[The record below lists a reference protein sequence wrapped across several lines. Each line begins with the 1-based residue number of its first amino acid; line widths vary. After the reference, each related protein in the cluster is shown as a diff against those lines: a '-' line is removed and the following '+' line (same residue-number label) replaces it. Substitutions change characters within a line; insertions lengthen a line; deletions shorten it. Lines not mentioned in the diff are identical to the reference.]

1 MAVFNRVYS
10 PLGTQISMLVAEGSL
25 KQDYDADNK
34 IYTPDRRIR
43 PTAIQP
49 ICSITDPSGIL
60 ENGTVNLYITDIKWY
75 ENEISEANLI
85 SPTNS
90 KYKIDSTSNTNNRGR
105 IIVYKNVN
113 FDAPVTLIFTATFAD
128 MVNGKLRRK
137 AYFVGTSVLASNV
150 AASSPA
156 VLKTDYPRGRCFNPI
171 KELTYL
177 KLSADLVAGETSIPS
192 AYWWYKKNG
201 SAESLIT
208 DYVGHNSRE
217 LEVPTASIGK
227 EQHYVCKVQDCR
239 QNLTDVRNEYLQEEL
254 DKISDYPRNLLAKQ
268 YFLDL
273 NDEIKPGVVT
283 EGEDADGKYICV
295 PNPFALR
302 TYVGGNEQRD
312 LFSGKMSFKE
322 NTAYVLRVV
331 GKYVSETESQW
342 GFAFIIAY
350 TDGTFSSALR
360 FDYMAN
366 KKIEAVH
373 KSTPNKTISHISC
386 TYGFDIPSYI
396 YGIQITEEY
405 NYNLLEG
412 DTEEVTI
419 NIEDDGTNS
428 DNYKIAARNISKSLN
443 TGNKVTVSI
452 GDVVNLKGESTEYT
466 VLILQKQESG
476 NQSVS
481 SILSASKKTSILT
494 IHSSFNSAYPYMLYL
509 YAGKSGATAGNA
521 VQYKNVQLLEGE
533 YAWNVLGE
541 DIEELV
547 VGEGADHQ
555 GKYKY
560 IQFNNELT
568 IGGKYTL
575 DIGDIVN
582 LKGEATEY
590 TVFIQQN
597 NGDVSTIVSD
607 VLKVTDTKRV
617 TFTINDKYVKN
628 QNVTTSLLLFAGVS
642 GATSGNIVQ
651 FKNIRLLQGGTVLPS
666 VPAYT
671 PHFIPSAPDIE
682 VESERITLPE
692 GYRPDVQGKTINHE
706 FTLVTRLPPYRTSVI
721 TPYGNDSGV
730 ISIPSDVKLFPAWI
744 QVDVA
749 GIGTLD
755 NPEKYFSA
763 DWGNGLKGMNV
774 LLDADDIGL
783 GVQEVEPDV
792 VEGMEH
798 VKYAVS
804 GCSLPSAN
812 MNKLEEFVEGSRIVV
827 EVPPNTP
834 TKSAV
839 DIYVIKNNI
848 GCRVS
853 YLGTGFADLYI
864 YAYGFRKKANIKN
877 LQKTIQCFEFEI
889 GSTLNGCKLKING
902 ISYTGSF
909 TEYEAGEISNVAV
922 QNSAFTSLIEI
933 YSPENALL
941 HKWDFEGSTD
951 DERLSDKAETE
962 NKVNFSK
969 SEGFEFIPV

>member
-1 MAVFNRVYS
+1 MVAFNKVYS
-10 PLGTQISMLVAEGSL
+10 PLLTQLSLSVKEGAL
-25 KQDYDADNK
+25 IQDYDVDNK

-43 PTAIQP
+43 PTMIQP
-49 ICSITDPSGIL
+49 QCSVVDREGVIESGI
-60 ENGTVNLYITDIKWY
+60 VNRYITDVKWY
-75 ENEISEANLI
+75 ENRIDDDHLI
-85 SPTNS
+85 Q
-90 KYKIDSTSNTNNRGR
+90 STSTQYKVDISSNTDSRGH
-105 IIVYKNVN
+105 IIVYKNVP
-113 FDAPVTLIFTATFAD
+113 FDAPVTLIFTATFVD
-128 MVNGKLRRK
+128 LVGNKIRRK
-137 AYFVGTSVLASNV
+137 AYFMESITLATDSYS
-150 AASSPA
+150 SSPL
-156 VLKTDYPRGRCFNPI
+156 VLKPSMPRGNKYNP
-171 KELTYL
+171 LTNL
-177 KLSADLVAGETSIPS
+177 KYMTLAADLCSGNTVIPA
-192 AYWWYKKNG
+192 AYWWYRKRNG
-201 SAESLIT
+201 QETLVT
-208 DYVGHNSRE
+208 DYAGHNLRE
-217 LEVPTASIGK
+217 LQVPATELEKGK
-227 EQHYVCKVQDCR
+227 LNQYVCKVQDCR

-373 KSTPNKTISHISC
+373 KSTPGKTISHISC

-412 DTEEVTI
+412 DTEEVTV
-419 NIEDDGTNS
+419 NASDSNTNYAS
-428 DNYKIAARNISKSLN
+428 IPIAKISSK
-443 TGNKVTVSI
+443 KVTISI
-452 GDVVNLKGESTEYT
+452 DDVVNITGDATEY
-466 VLILQKQESG
+466 
-476 NQSVS
+476 SVS
-481 SILSASKKTSILT
+481 MYNYGTVNSIVANFIVLSKSKKTGVLNLT
-494 IHSSFNSAYPYMLYL
+494 DKYDASQPAIIML
-509 YAGKSGATAGNA
+509 YAGKSGATAGNS
-521 VQYKNVQLLEGE
+521 VKYSNVQLLEGE

-541 DIEELV
+541 DVEALI
-547 VGEGADHQ
+547 VGDGDENKAQ
-555 GKYKY
+555 SSY
-560 IQFNNELT
+560 ILIDNILSV
-568 IGGKYTL
+568 GGKYTL
-575 DIGDIVN
+575 NIGDITGFQN
-582 LKGEATEY
+582 NTEL
-590 TVFIQQN
+590 TCSIQQSVGN
-597 NGDVSTIVSD
+597 TGSIVSN
-607 VLKVTDTKRV
+607 TISINSETKTV
-617 TFTINDKYVKN
+617 TFTINDKYLIDNSRVTKLVFYSGYTSDIIQLKN
-628 QNVTTSLLLFAGVS
+628 V
-642 GATSGNIVQ
+642 
-651 FKNIRLLQGGTVLPS
+651 RLLYGETVLPS

-682 VESERITLPE
+682 VESESIQLPE

-969 SEGFEFIPV
+969 SDGFEFIPV

>member
-49 ICSITDPSGIL
+49 VCSITDPSGIL

-171 KELTYL
+171 KGLTYL

-239 QNLTDVRNEYLQEEL
+239 QNLTEVRNEHLQEEL
-254 DKISDYPRNLLAKQ
+254 DKMAGYPRNLLAKQ

-273 NDEIKPGVVT
+273 NDEVQPGVVT

-295 PNPFALR
+295 PNPAKLR

-331 GKYVSETESQW
+331 GRYVSEVETQW
-342 GFAFIIAY
+342 GFAFMIVY
-350 TDGTFSSALR
+350 TDGTVSSALR
-360 FDYMAN
+360 FDYKAN
-366 KKIEAVH
+366 KKTEAIYI
-373 KSTPNKTISHISC
+373 SDSGKTISHISC

-396 YGIQITEEY
+396 YGIQITEDY

-412 DTEEVTI
+412 NTEEVVVTASTGNSNSYKKIKISKALSVGKKITVKVDGMENLAGEATEYSVNLMQGTEIITTGEKLKSSYKTHVFTI
-419 NIEDDGTNS
+419 NDKYDPN
-428 DNYKIAARNISKSLN
+428 
-443 TGNKVTVSI
+443 
-452 GDVVNLKGESTEYT
+452 GEPAY
-466 VLILQKQESG
+466 LI
-476 NQSVS
+476 
-481 SILSASKKTSILT
+481 
-494 IHSSFNSAYPYMLYL
+494 L
-509 YAGKSGATAGNA
+509 YAGKTLETAGNS
-521 VQYKNVQLLEGE
+521 VKYKNVQLLEGE

-541 DIEELV
+541 DVEEV
-547 VGEGADHQ
+547 TIVGESINS
-555 GKYKY
+555 YKSIEIKEP
-560 IQFNNELT
+560 IQA
-568 IGGKYTL
+568 GGKYTL
-575 DIGDIVN
+575 DIGEIIKVE
-582 LKGEATEY
+582 GSTEEY
-590 TVFIQQN
+590 TVQMYQFGAVNSSIATPSGVITQN
-597 NGDVSTIVSD
+597 QKSITFTVNSKYNPE
-607 VLKVTDTKRV
+607 LKVHLV
-617 TFTINDKYVKN
+617 LY
-628 QNVTTSLLLFAGVS
+628 AGVLNN
-642 GATSGNIVQ
+642 TSGNTVQ
-651 FKNIRLLQGGTVLPS
+651 YKNIRLLQGETVLPS
-666 VPAYT
+666 MPDYT
-671 PHFIPSAPDIE
+671 PHFVPSAPDIE
-682 VESERITLPE
+682 VASEAIQLPE

-706 FTLVTRLPPYRTSVI
+706 FTLVTRLPPYRTSVV

-730 ISIPSDVKLFPAWI
+730 ISIPSDVKLFPAGI

-755 NPEKYFSA
+755 NPERYFSA

-798 VKYAVS
+798 VKYGLAGYFAAPTS
-804 GCSLPSAN
+804 N
-812 MNKLEEFVEGSRIVV
+812 LEKIETGTRLVV
-827 EVPPNTP
+827 ECDLSHTTASRPI
-834 TKSAV
+834 S
-839 DIYVIKNNI
+839 IRKNK
-848 GCRVS
+848 
-853 YLGTGFADLYI
+853 
-864 YAYGFRKKANIKN
+864 YGFYITIDANKKVLIYIVFNDLSYRANG
-877 LQKTIQCFEFEI
+877 LFEPSNPMLIDIRMGDTSDESSVI
-889 GSTLNGCKLKING
+889 ING
-902 ISYTGSF
+902 ITYKFNSVGLNLGF
-909 TEYEAGEISNVAV
+909 TSDD
-922 QNSAFTSLIEI
+922 AFYIYRELRTSLIEI
-933 YSPENALL
+933 YKDDTLL
-941 HKWDFEGSTD
+941 HKWDFEGSTSA
-951 DERLSDKAETE
+951 ERLSDKAETE
-962 NKVNFSK
+962 NKISIVMGDGS
-969 SEGFEFIPV
+969 EFIPV

>member
-49 ICSITDPSGIL
+49 VCSITDPSGIL

-171 KELTYL
+171 KGLTYL

-239 QNLTDVRNEYLQEEL
+239 QNLTDVRNEYLNEEL
-254 DKISDYPRNLLAKQ
+254 DKISEYPRNLLAKQ

-273 NDEIKPGVVT
+273 NDEVQPGVVT

-295 PNPFALR
+295 PNPAKLR
-302 TYVGGNEQRD
+302 VYVGGNEQRD

-350 TDGTFSSALR
+350 TDGTVSSALR

-373 KSTPNKTISHISC
+373 KSTPGKTISHISC

-412 DTEEVTI
+412 NTEEVTI
-419 NIEDDGTNS
+419 DGGTSNSKAELILISKNLKVGGKYTVSADDIDSTSNS
-428 DNYKIAARNISKSLN
+428 DRAILFQAGNINGSVSNNIYLSRIKKVSTLTVTEKYDVN
-443 TGNKVTVSI
+443 TPIYLYLYANDAGGSAGNKVT
-452 GDVVNLKGESTEYT
+452 
-466 VLILQKQESG
+466 
-476 NQSVS
+476 
-481 SILSASKKTSILT
+481 
-494 IHSSFNSAYPYMLYL
+494 
-509 YAGKSGATAGNA
+509 
-521 VQYKNVQLLEGE
+521 YKNVQLLEGE
-533 YAWNVLGE
+533 YAWNVLE
-541 DIEELV
+541 KEIEEVTIESRANSNQYVKINIPNELK
-547 VGEGADHQ
+547 VGE
-555 GKYKY
+555 
-560 IQFNNELT
+560 
-568 IGGKYTL
+568 KYTL
-575 DIGDIVN
+575 EVGDIINIEGTPDRYTAMLYQFEDINESVS
-582 LKGEATEY
+582 TEKAELSQDKK
-590 TVFIQQN
+590 TFTFIIQN
-597 NGDVSTIVSD
+597 NYNHNLPV
-607 VLKVTDTKRV
+607 
-617 TFTINDKYVKN
+617 Y
-628 QNVTTSLLLFAGVS
+628 LLLYAGMF
-642 GATSGNIVQ
+642 GATKGNVIQ
-651 FKNIRLLQGGTVLPS
+651 YKNIRLLYGETVLPS
-666 VPAYT
+666 MPSYT

-682 VESERITLPE
+682 VASEAIQLPE

-706 FTLVTRLPPYRTSVI
+706 FTLVTRLPPYRTSVV

-798 VKYAVS
+798 VRYGLVGYS
-804 GCSLPSAN
+804 SAPIDN
-812 MNKLEEFVEGSRIVV
+812 LEEIKAGMRFVFEDAACIVTSNRRYSIRLNGYGVYSTLAASGNLKYGIIFGGVIYYVDKTFSGSYLHRVEFTIGDSLETSIVV
-827 EVPPNTP
+827 
-834 TKSAV
+834 
-839 DIYVIKNNI
+839 
-848 GCRVS
+848 
-853 YLGTGFADLYI
+853 
-864 YAYGFRKKANIKN
+864 
-877 LQKTIQCFEFEI
+877 
-889 GSTLNGCKLKING
+889 ING
-902 ISYTGSF
+902 IEYTP
-909 TEYEAGEISNVAV
+909 AVNVG
-922 QNSAFTSLIEI
+922 NSENNQFYVESERIVSLIEI
-933 YSPENALL
+933 YQDDTLI
-941 HKWDFEGSTD
+941 HKWDFEGSTSA
-951 DERLSDKAETE
+951 ERLSDKAETE
-962 NKVNFSK
+962 NKISMVMGNGS
-969 SEGFEFIPV
+969 EFIPV

>member
-49 ICSITDPSGIL
+49 VCSITDPSGIL

-171 KELTYL
+171 KGLTYL

-239 QNLTDVRNEYLQEEL
+239 QNLTDVRNEYLNEEL
-254 DKISDYPRNLLAKQ
+254 DKISEYPRNLLAKQ

-273 NDEIKPGVVT
+273 NDEVQPGVVT

-295 PNPFALR
+295 PNPAKLR
-302 TYVGGNEQRD
+302 VYVGGNEQRD

-350 TDGTFSSALR
+350 TDGTVSSALR

-373 KSTPNKTISHISC
+373 KSTPGKTISHISC

-412 DTEEVTI
+412 DTEEVTVTSVTGD
-419 NIEDDGTNS
+419 NTTN
-428 DNYKIAARNISKSLN
+428 KHIKISK
-443 TGNKVTVSI
+443 G
-452 GDVVNLKGESTEYT
+452 
-466 VLILQKQESG
+466 
-476 NQSVS
+476 
-481 SILSASKKTSILT
+481 LSNKKTDCW
-494 IHSSFNSAYPYMLYL
+494 Y
-509 YAGKSGATAGNA
+509 
-521 VQYKNVQLLEGE
+521 
-533 YAWNVLGE
+533 
-541 DIEELV
+541 
-547 VGEGADHQ
+547 
-555 GKYKY
+555 
-560 IQFNNELT
+560 
-568 IGGKYTL
+568 
-575 DIGDIVN
+575 
-582 LKGEATEY
+582 
-590 TVFIQQN
+590 
-597 NGDVSTIVSD
+597 
-607 VLKVTDTKRV
+607 
-617 TFTINDKYVKN
+617 
-628 QNVTTSLLLFAGVS
+628 
-642 GATSGNIVQ
+642 
-651 FKNIRLLQGGTVLPS
+651 
-666 VPAYT
+666 
-671 PHFIPSAPDIE
+671 
-682 VESERITLPE
+682 
-692 GYRPDVQGKTINHE
+692 
-706 FTLVTRLPPYRTSVI
+706 
-721 TPYGNDSGV
+721 
-730 ISIPSDVKLFPAWI
+730 
-744 QVDVA
+744 
-749 GIGTLD
+749 
-755 NPEKYFSA
+755 
-763 DWGNGLKGMNV
+763 
-774 LLDADDIGL
+774 
-783 GVQEVEPDV
+783 
-792 VEGMEH
+792 
-798 VKYAVS
+798 
-804 GCSLPSAN
+804 
-812 MNKLEEFVEGSRIVV
+812 
-827 EVPPNTP
+827 
-834 TKSAV
+834 
-839 DIYVIKNNI
+839 
-848 GCRVS
+848 
-853 YLGTGFADLYI
+853 
-864 YAYGFRKKANIKN
+864 
-877 LQKTIQCFEFEI
+877 
-889 GSTLNGCKLKING
+889 
-902 ISYTGSF
+902 
-909 TEYEAGEISNVAV
+909 
-922 QNSAFTSLIEI
+922 
-933 YSPENALL
+933 
-941 HKWDFEGSTD
+941 
-951 DERLSDKAETE
+951 
-962 NKVNFSK
+962 
-969 SEGFEFIPV
+969 

>member
-49 ICSITDPSGIL
+49 VCSITDPSGIL

-171 KELTYL
+171 KGLTYL

-273 NDEIKPGVVT
+273 NDEVQPGVVT
-283 EGEDADGKYICV
+283 EGEDADGKYICIPSPSV
-295 PNPFALR
+295 LYA
-302 TYVGGNEQRD
+302 YVGKTEQRD

-322 NTAYVLRVV
+322 NTVYILRVV
-331 GKYVSETESQW
+331 GKHVSETESQW
-342 GFAFIIAY
+342 GFAFMIAY
-350 TDGTFSSALR
+350 TDGTISYAKFG
-360 FDYMAN
+360 DNAN
-366 KKIEAVH
+366 KKREFVI
-373 KSTPNKTISHISC
+373 KSTPGKTISHISS
-386 TYGFDIPSYI
+386 TYGFEIPSYI
-396 YGIQITEEY
+396 YDIQITEEY
-405 NYNLLEG
+405 AYNLLEG
-412 DTEEVTI
+412 DTEEVLVTAATGNSNSYKKIKISKALSVGKKITVKVDGMENLAGEATEYSVNLMQGTEIITTGEKLKSSYKTHVFTI
-419 NIEDDGTNS
+419 NDKYDPN
-428 DNYKIAARNISKSLN
+428 
-443 TGNKVTVSI
+443 
-452 GDVVNLKGESTEYT
+452 GEPAY
-466 VLILQKQESG
+466 LI
-476 NQSVS
+476 
-481 SILSASKKTSILT
+481 
-494 IHSSFNSAYPYMLYL
+494 L
-509 YAGKSGATAGNA
+509 YAGKTLETAGNS
-521 VQYKNVQLLEGE
+521 VKYKNVQLLEGE

-607 VLKVTDTKRV
+607 VLRVTDTKRV
-617 TFTINDKYVKN
+617 TLTINDKYVTD
-628 QNVTTSLLLFAGVS
+628 QNITTSLLLFAGVS

-651 FKNIRLLQGGTVLPS
+651 FKNIRLLQGETVLPS
-666 VPAYT
+666 MPSYT

-682 VESERITLPE
+682 VESESIQLPE

-706 FTLVTRLPPYRTSVI
+706 FTLVTRLPPYRTSVV

-730 ISIPSDVKLFPAWI
+730 ISIPSDVKLFQAGI

-755 NPEKYFSA
+755 NPERYFSA

>member
-49 ICSITDPSGIL
+49 VCSITDPSGIL

-85 SPTNS
+85 STTNS

-113 FDAPVTLIFTATFAD
+113 FNAPVTLIFTATFAD

-171 KELTYL
+171 KGLTYL

-254 DKISDYPRNLLAKQ
+254 DKISDYPRNMLAKQ

-273 NDEIKPGVVT
+273 NDEVQPGVVT
-283 EGEDADGKYICV
+283 EGEGADGKYICV
-295 PNPFALR
+295 PNPAKLR

-350 TDGTFSSALR
+350 TDGTVSSALR
-360 FDYMAN
+360 FEYMAN

-373 KSTPNKTISHISC
+373 KSTPGKTISHISC

-396 YGIQITEEY
+396 YDIQITEEY

-412 DTEEVTI
+412 NTEEVTV
-419 NIEDDGTNS
+419 NANDS
-428 DNYKIAARNISKSLN
+428 DNSNYIPVPIRPKISSK
-443 TGNKVTVSI
+443 KVTVSI
-452 GDVVNLKGESTEYT
+452 DDIVNLKGDATEYSVAVYNYGT
-466 VLILQKQESG
+466 
-476 NQSVS
+476 VS
-481 SILSASKKTSILT
+481 STVSNYIILSKSIKTGILNLTDKYDASQPASL
-494 IHSSFNSAYPYMLYL
+494 ML
-509 YAGKSGATAGNA
+509 YAGRSGSTAGNS
-521 VQYKNVQLLEGE
+521 VKYKNVRLHEGE

-541 DIEELV
+541 DVEALI
-547 VGEGADHQ
+547 VGDGDENKTQ
-555 GKYKY
+555 SSY
-560 IQFNNELT
+560 ILIDNILSV
-568 IGGKYTL
+568 GGKYTL
-575 DIGDIVN
+575 NIGDITGFQN
-582 LKGEATEY
+582 NTEL
-590 TVFIQQN
+590 TCSIQQSVGN
-597 NGDVSTIVSD
+597 TGSIVSN
-607 VLKVTDTKRV
+607 TISINSETKTV
-617 TFTINDKYVKN
+617 TFTINDKYLIDNSRVTKLVFYSGYTSDIIQLKN
-628 QNVTTSLLLFAGVS
+628 V
-642 GATSGNIVQ
+642 
-651 FKNIRLLQGGTVLPS
+651 RLMYGETVLPS
-666 VPAYT
+666 MPSYT
-671 PHFIPSAPDIE
+671 PHFVPSAPDIE
-682 VESERITLPE
+682 VASEAIQLPE

-706 FTLVTRLPPYRTSVI
+706 FTLVTRLPPYRTSVV

-730 ISIPSDVKLFPAWI
+730 ISIPSDVKLFPAGI
-744 QVDVA
+744 QVDVS

-755 NPEKYFSA
+755 NPERYFSA

-798 VKYAVS
+798 VKYGLAGYFAAPTS
-804 GCSLPSAN
+804 N
-812 MNKLEEFVEGSRIVV
+812 LEKIETGTRLVV
-827 EVPPNTP
+827 ECDLSHTTASRPI
-834 TKSAV
+834 S
-839 DIYVIKNNI
+839 IRKNK
-848 GCRVS
+848 
-853 YLGTGFADLYI
+853 
-864 YAYGFRKKANIKN
+864 YGFYITIDANKKVLIYIVFNDLSYRANG
-877 LQKTIQCFEFEI
+877 LFEPSNPMLIDIRMGDTPDESSVI
-889 GSTLNGCKLKING
+889 ING
-902 ISYTGSF
+902 ITYKFNSVGLNLGF
-909 TEYEAGEISNVAV
+909 TSDD
-922 QNSAFTSLIEI
+922 AFYIYRELRTSLIEI
-933 YSPENALL
+933 YKDDTLL
-941 HKWDFEGSTD
+941 HKWDFEGDTD

-962 NKVNFSK
+962 NKISIVMGDGS
-969 SEGFEFIPV
+969 EFIPV

>member
-49 ICSITDPSGIL
+49 VCSITDPSGIL

-171 KELTYL
+171 KGLTYL

-254 DKISDYPRNLLAKQ
+254 DKISDYPRNLLGKQ

-373 KSTPNKTISHISC
+373 KSTPGKTISHISC

-419 NIEDDGTNS
+419 NIEDNGTNS
-428 DNYKIAARNISKSLN
+428 DNYKLAARNISKSLN
-443 TGNKVTVSI
+443 AGNKVTVSI

-466 VLILQKQESG
+466 VLIYQIKESG
-476 NQSVS
+476 NQSIGSV
-481 SILSASKKTSILT
+481 LSASKKTSILT
-494 IHSSFNSAYPYMLYL
+494 IPSSFNSADPCVLYL
-509 YAGKSGATAGNA
+509 YAGKSGATAGNS
-521 VQYKNVQLLEGE
+521 VKYNSVQLIEGE

-541 DIEELV
+541 DVEEV
-547 VGEGADHQ
+547 TVEAGEKENARSGILIPN
-555 GKYKY
+555 K
-560 IQFNNELT
+560 LT
-568 IGGKYTL
+568 VGGKYTIAV
-575 DIGDIVN
+575 DDIVS
-582 LKGEATEY
+582 LKGEETEY
-590 TVFIQQN
+590 TVLVRQN
-597 NGDVSTIVSD
+597 RESSIPISDTISISQN
-607 VLKVTDTKRV
+607 KKNAII
-617 TFTINDKYVKN
+617 TINDQYQDGDYETILYVY
-628 QNVTTSLLLFAGVS
+628 AGQAGS
-642 GATSGNIVQ
+642 TAGNTVQ
-651 FKNIRLLQGGTVLPS
+651 FKNIRLLQGETVLPS
-666 VPAYT
+666 MPSYT

-798 VKYAVS
+798 VKYGLA
-804 GCSLPSAN
+804 GYFSAPTSN
-812 MNKLEEFVEGSRIVV
+812 LEKIETGTRLVV
-827 EVPPNTP
+827 ECDLSHTTASRPI
-834 TKSAV
+834 S
-839 DIYVIKNNI
+839 IRKNK
-848 GCRVS
+848 
-853 YLGTGFADLYI
+853 
-864 YAYGFRKKANIKN
+864 YGFYITIDANKKVLIYIVFNDLSYRANG
-877 LQKTIQCFEFEI
+877 LFEPSNPMLIDIRMGDTSDESSVI
-889 GSTLNGCKLKING
+889 ING
-902 ISYTGSF
+902 ITYKFNSVGLNLGF
-909 TEYEAGEISNVAV
+909 TSDD
-922 QNSAFTSLIEI
+922 AFYIYRELRTSLIEI
-933 YSPENALL
+933 YKDDTLL
-941 HKWDFEGSTD
+941 HKWDFEGSTSA
-951 DERLSDKAETE
+951 ERLSDKAETE
-962 NKVNFSK
+962 NKISIVMGDGS
-969 SEGFEFIPV
+969 EFIPV

>member
-49 ICSITDPSGIL
+49 VCSITDPSGIL

-113 FDAPVTLIFTATFAD
+113 FGAPVTLIFTATFAD

-171 KELTYL
+171 KGLTYL

-254 DKISDYPRNLLAKQ
+254 DKIADYPRNMLAKQ

-273 NDEIKPGVVT
+273 NDEVQPGVVT

-295 PNPFALR
+295 PNPTVLR
-302 TYVGGNEQRD
+302 AYVGGNEQRD

-331 GKYVSETESQW
+331 GKYVSEIESQW

-350 TDGTFSSALR
+350 TDGTASSALR
-360 FDYMAN
+360 FDYKAN
-366 KKIEAVH
+366 KKTEAIYI
-373 KSTPNKTISHISC
+373 SDSGKTISHISC
-386 TYGFDIPSYI
+386 TYGLGVPSYI
-396 YGIQITEEY
+396 YGIQITEDY

-412 DTEEVTI
+412 NTEEVVVTASTGNSNSYKKIKISKALSVGKKITVKVDGMENLAGEATEYSVNLMQGTEIITTGEKLKSSYKTHVFTI
-419 NIEDDGTNS
+419 NDKYDPN
-428 DNYKIAARNISKSLN
+428 
-443 TGNKVTVSI
+443 
-452 GDVVNLKGESTEYT
+452 GEPAY
-466 VLILQKQESG
+466 LI
-476 NQSVS
+476 
-481 SILSASKKTSILT
+481 
-494 IHSSFNSAYPYMLYL
+494 L
-509 YAGKSGATAGNA
+509 YAGKTLETAGNS
-521 VQYKNVQLLEGE
+521 VKYKNVQLLEGE

-541 DIEELV
+541 DVEEV
-547 VGEGADHQ
+547 TIVGESINS
-555 GKYKY
+555 YKSIEIKDP
-560 IQFNNELT
+560 IQA
-568 IGGKYTL
+568 GGKYTL
-575 DIGDIVN
+575 DIGEIIKVE
-582 LKGEATEY
+582 GSTEEY
-590 TVFIQQN
+590 TVQMYQFGAVNSSIATPSGVITQN
-597 NGDVSTIVSD
+597 QKSITFTVNSKYNPE
-607 VLKVTDTKRV
+607 LKVHLV
-617 TFTINDKYVKN
+617 LY
-628 QNVTTSLLLFAGVS
+628 AGVLNN
-642 GATSGNIVQ
+642 TSGNTVQ
-651 FKNIRLLQGGTVLPS
+651 YKNIRLLQGETVLPS
-666 VPAYT
+666 MPSYT
-671 PHFIPSAPDIE
+671 PHFVPSAPDIE
-682 VESERITLPE
+682 VASEAIQLPE

-706 FTLVTRLPPYRTSVI
+706 FTLVTRLPPYRTSVV

-730 ISIPSDVKLFPAWI
+730 ISIPSDVKLFPAGI

-755 NPEKYFSA
+755 NPERYFSA

-798 VKYAVS
+798 VKYGLAGYFAAPTS
-804 GCSLPSAN
+804 N
-812 MNKLEEFVEGSRIVV
+812 LEKIETGTRLVV
-827 EVPPNTP
+827 ECDLSHTTASRPI
-834 TKSAV
+834 S
-839 DIYVIKNNI
+839 IRKNK
-848 GCRVS
+848 
-853 YLGTGFADLYI
+853 
-864 YAYGFRKKANIKN
+864 YGFYITIDANKKVLIYIVFNDLSYRANG
-877 LQKTIQCFEFEI
+877 LFEPSNPMLIDIRMGDTSDESSVI
-889 GSTLNGCKLKING
+889 ING
-902 ISYTGSF
+902 ITYKFNSVGLNLGF
-909 TEYEAGEISNVAV
+909 TSDD
-922 QNSAFTSLIEI
+922 AFYIYRGLRTSLIEI
-933 YSPENALL
+933 YKDDTLL
-941 HKWDFEGSTD
+941 HKWDFEGDTD

-962 NKVNFSK
+962 NKISIVMGDGS
-969 SEGFEFIPV
+969 EFIPV

>member
-49 ICSITDPSGIL
+49 VCSITDPSGIL

-171 KELTYL
+171 KGLTYL

-254 DKISDYPRNLLAKQ
+254 DKIADYPRNMLAKQ

-273 NDEIKPGVVT
+273 NNEVQPGVVT

-295 PNPFALR
+295 PNPVKLR
-302 TYVGGNEQRD
+302 VYVGGNEQRD

-331 GKYVSETESQW
+331 GKYVSEIESQW
-342 GFAFIIAY
+342 GFAFIIVY
-350 TDGTFSSALR
+350 TDGSITSALR

-366 KKIEAVH
+366 KKTEAIYI
-373 KSTPNKTISHISC
+373 SDSGKTISHISC
-386 TYGFDIPSYI
+386 TYGVGVPSYI
-396 YGIQITEEY
+396 YDIQITEEY

-412 DTEEVTI
+412 NTEEVTI
-419 NIEDDGTNS
+419 TSVTGDNTTN
-428 DNYKIAARNISKSLN
+428 KHIKISKGLSNKKLTVGIDDVLN
-443 TGNKVTVSI
+443 LTG
-452 GDVVNLKGESTEYT
+452 DATEY
-466 VLILQKQESG
+466 
-476 NQSVS
+476 SV
-481 SILSASKKTSILT
+481 AV
-494 IHSSFNSAYPYMLYL
+494 FNSGTVGSTISNFVVLSTYRKVGVLNLTDGYDASQPASLML
-509 YAGKSGATAGNA
+509 YAGKSGATAGNS
-521 VQYKNVQLLEGE
+521 VKYSNVQLLEGE

-541 DIEELV
+541 DVEEV
-547 VGEGADHQ
+547 TIVGESINS
-555 GKYKY
+555 YKSIEIKDP
-560 IQFNNELT
+560 IQA
-568 IGGKYTL
+568 GGKYTL
-575 DIGDIVN
+575 DIGEIIKVE
-582 LKGEATEY
+582 GSTEEY
-590 TVFIQQN
+590 TVQMYQFGAVNSSIATPSGVITQN
-597 NGDVSTIVSD
+597 QKSITFTVNSKYNPE
-607 VLKVTDTKRV
+607 LKVHLV
-617 TFTINDKYVKN
+617 LY
-628 QNVTTSLLLFAGVS
+628 AGVLNN
-642 GATSGNIVQ
+642 TSGNTVQ
-651 FKNIRLLQGGTVLPS
+651 YKNIRLLQGETVLPS
-666 VPAYT
+666 MPDYT
-671 PHFIPSAPDIE
+671 PHFVPSAPDIE
-682 VESERITLPE
+682 VASEAIQLPE

-706 FTLVTRLPPYRTSVI
+706 FTLVTRLPPYRTSVV

-730 ISIPSDVKLFPAWI
+730 ISIPSDVKLFPAGI

-755 NPEKYFSA
+755 NPERYFSA

-798 VKYAVS
+798 VKYGLAGYFAAPTS
-804 GCSLPSAN
+804 N
-812 MNKLEEFVEGSRIVV
+812 LEKIETGTRLVV
-827 EVPPNTP
+827 ECDLSHTTASRPI
-834 TKSAV
+834 S
-839 DIYVIKNNI
+839 IRKNK
-848 GCRVS
+848 
-853 YLGTGFADLYI
+853 
-864 YAYGFRKKANIKN
+864 YGFYITIDANKKVLIYIVFNDLSYRANG
-877 LQKTIQCFEFEI
+877 LFEPSNPMLIDIRMGDTSDESSVI
-889 GSTLNGCKLKING
+889 ING
-902 ISYTGSF
+902 ITYKFNSVGLNLGF
-909 TEYEAGEISNVAV
+909 TSDD
-922 QNSAFTSLIEI
+922 AFYIYRELRTSLIEI
-933 YSPENALL
+933 YKDDTLL
-941 HKWDFEGSTD
+941 HKWDFEGSTSA
-951 DERLSDKAETE
+951 ERLSDKAETE
-962 NKVNFSK
+962 NKISIVMGDGS
-969 SEGFEFIPV
+969 EFIPV